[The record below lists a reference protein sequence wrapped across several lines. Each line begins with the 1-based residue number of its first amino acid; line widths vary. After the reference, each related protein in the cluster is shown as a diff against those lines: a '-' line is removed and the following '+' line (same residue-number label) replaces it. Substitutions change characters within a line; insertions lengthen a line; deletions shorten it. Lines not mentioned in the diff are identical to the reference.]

1 MYTAVDD
8 TFRIS
13 VRNLVEFM
21 CASGDIDNR
30 DVSVPDVRVMQEG
43 ARIHR
48 KIQHSMGSSYH
59 AEVLLR
65 QEIPLTSDK
74 GFDYVLKL
82 EGRADGIIADIDE
95 DDDGNRIPVSDVTI
109 DEIKTMQADVTKLKE
124 PVYVHK
130 AQALVYGYIYLNRY
144 KLEHINIQMTYCN
157 PETEKIVR
165 FTEEY
170 DLSLIHI

>member
-65 QEIPLTSDK
+65 QEIPMTSDK

-82 EGRADGIIADIDE
+82 EGRADGIMCA
-95 DDDGNRIPVSDVTI
+95 IPKQGSRCRD
-109 DEIKTMQADVTKLKE
+109 
-124 PVYVHK
+124 H
-130 AQALVYGYIYLNRY
+130 RS
-144 KLEHINIQMTYCN
+144 
-157 PETEKIVR
+157 R
-165 FTEEY
+165 FTTGI
-170 DLSLIHI
+170 STPVCPF

>member
-82 EGRADGIIADIDE
+82 EGRADGIIADMM
-95 DDDGNRIPVSDVTI
+95 
-109 DEIKTMQADVTKLKE
+109 KTMMET
-124 PVYVHK
+124 
-130 AQALVYGYIYLNRY
+130 GYL
-144 KLEHINIQMTYCN
+144 
-157 PETEKIVR
+157 
-165 FTEEY
+165 
-170 DLSLIHI
+170 